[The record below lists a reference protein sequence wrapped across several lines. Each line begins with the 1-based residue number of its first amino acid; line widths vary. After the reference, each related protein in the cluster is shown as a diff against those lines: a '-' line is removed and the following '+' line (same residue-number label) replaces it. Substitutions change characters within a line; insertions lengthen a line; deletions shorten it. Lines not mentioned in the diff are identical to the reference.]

1 MERGSIKSSKPIVE
15 LAAVINIP
23 SMVVQ
28 EGLKKLR
35 KRLSI
40 VPGWFMAR
48 ARAGRRKDM
57 KRLDDSIRS

>member
-1 MERGSIKSSKPIVE
+1 MKSSKPIVE
-15 LAAVINIP
+15 LAAVINIT
-23 SMVVQ
+23 SMVVVQ

-40 VPGWFMAR
+40 LPGWFMAR